1 MVNPMKTVTKV
12 RAGSPLLYGL
22 AISAIWLGAGALLLS
37 LALRFTGMQETGL
50 PLITQAIHAVAALAG
65 GFACGRKA
73 GRKGWHHGGM
83 LGIVYAL
90 VIVSIGFLA
99 ADAPLTKDTWML
111 FAFALPAGALGGMLG
126 VGTGR

>member
-22 AISAIWLGAGALLLS
+22 AVAAIWLGAGALLLS
-37 LALRFTGMQETGL
+37 LTLRFTGMQEANL
-50 PLITQAIHAVAALAG
+50 PLIAQITHAVAALAG

-73 GRKGWHHGGM
+73 GRKGWHYGGT

-90 VIVSIGFLA
+90 IIVSIGFLA
-99 ADAPLTKDTWML
+99 ADAPLSKDTWML
-111 FAFALPAGALGGMLG
+111 FAFAVPAGAFGGMFG